1 MVGNH
6 SAVRE
11 LEQTRRRRQRKRNL
25 KMYLG
30 VSAISFQ
37 LFKVIMLAKCVP
49 TILILELIWNTKLNI
64 CHHMLRSSIQLQ
76 NRSFHVVE
84 RTRTSA
90 KCLRMT
96 NALAKRAELLFF
108 IVKYANLWRSCCRPR
123 RSCLSYLLCT
133 TEGSFLEIPEKPFI
147 KLRAAYSVKLVFL
160 YVVKGIKI
168 KITAK
173 FRASRPLRYP
183 FVLKIQRELCHPK
196 CGRKVSGLSRNGPQ
210 PRLLS
215 PRMMCWTN

>member
-1 MVGNH
+1 MCSNYPYPGIN
-6 SAVRE
+6 
-11 LEQTRRRRQRKRNL
+11 LEYKIEHLSSYTQVVHTTTKQIISRRGKNENVCEMFKNDKCTCKACRTIVFHRQ
-25 KMYLG
+25 
-30 VSAISFQ
+30 
-37 LFKVIMLAKCVP
+37 
-49 TILILELIWNTKLNI
+49 I
-64 CHHMLRSSIQLQ
+64 CK
-76 NRSFHVVE
+76 F
-84 RTRTSA
+84 
-90 KCLRMT
+90 
-96 NALAKRAELLFF
+96 
-108 IVKYANLWRSCCRPR
+108 LWRSCCRPR

-147 KLRAAYSVKLVFL
+147 KLRAAYSVKLVFS

-173 FRASRPLRYP
+173 SRASRPLRYP

-196 CGRKVSGLSRNGPQ
+196 CARKVSGLSRNGPQ

>member
-1 MVGNH
+1 MSAIKGHLHSSRKHDFCLMVGNQ

-30 VSAISFQ
+30 VSAIIFQ

-49 TILILELIWNTKLNI
+49 TILIQELIWNTKLNI

-90 KCLRMT
+90 KCLKMT
-96 NALAKRAELLFF
+96 NARAKRAELLFF
-108 IVKYANLWRSCCRPR
+108 IVKYANLGRSCCRPR
-123 RSCLSYLLCT
+123 RGFLRGVYTS
-133 TEGSFLEIPEKPFI
+133 EQKWHGSDKNWNGSNSFCKETVNF
-147 KLRAAYSVKLVFL
+147 
-160 YVVKGIKI
+160 
-168 KITAK
+168 
-173 FRASRPLRYP
+173 YP
-183 FVLKIQRELCHPK
+183 FRVGSI
-196 CGRKVSGLSRNGPQ
+196 GV
-210 PRLLS
+210 
-215 PRMMCWTN
+215 

>member
-30 VSAISFQ
+30 VSAIIFQ

-49 TILILELIWNTKLNI
+49 TILIQELIWNTKLNI

-90 KCLRMT
+90 KCLKMT
-96 NALAKRAELLFF
+96 NARAKRAELLFF

-123 RSCLSYLLCT
+123 RSCFKLPFMYYRGLVSRNSRKTIHKTLS
-133 TEGSFLEIPEKPFI
+133 
-147 KLRAAYSVKLVFL
+147 RYSVKLVFS

-173 FRASRPLRYP
+173 FCALRRLC
-183 FVLKIQRELCHPK
+183 LKIQRELCHLK
-196 CGRKVSGLSRNGPQ
+196 CTHKVLGLSTN
-210 PRLLS
+210 RLQGLKLVYTLQD
-215 PRMMCWTN
+215 P